1 MIKKLLLIVLSLFA
15 IAILALGLLVAVA
28 STKADEFQI
37 SRSATIAAPAP
48 VVFDQVNTLKKWQAW
63 SPWIKRDP
71 GTKVTYTG
79 PESGTGASYSWV
91 GDKETSEGKLTIT
104 DSRPSEKMECKLE
117 FTKPFEATNTASF
130 ILVPENGTTKVTW
143 IMAGKNNIVG
153 KVMCMFMD
161 MDKMVGGDFEEGLS
175 SIKAIAEKEAASAPA
190 APAAA
195 PAPAPESALAPAPTP
210 SPAPNS

>member
-1 MIKKLLLIVLSLFA
+1 MIKKLLLILLSLFA
-15 IAILALGLLVAVA
+15 IAFLGLGILVAVA

-71 GTKVTYTG
+71 GTKVTYAG

-104 DSRPSEKMECKLE
+104 DSRPSEKMECTLV
-117 FTKPFEATNTASF
+117 FLKPFEATNTASF
-130 ILVPENGTTKVTW
+130 ILVPEDGKTKVTW

-153 KVMCMFMD
+153 KVMCLFMD

-190 APAAA
+190 ATT
-195 PAPAPESALAPAPTP
+195 APAPESAPAPAP